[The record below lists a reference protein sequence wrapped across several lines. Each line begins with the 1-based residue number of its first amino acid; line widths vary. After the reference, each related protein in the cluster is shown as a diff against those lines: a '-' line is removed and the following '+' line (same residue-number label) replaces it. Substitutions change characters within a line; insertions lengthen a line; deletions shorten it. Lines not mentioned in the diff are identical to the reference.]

1 MPMHADQVELSDAAV
16 KRLVA
21 SQFPRWADLPLARIR
36 SGGTSN
42 ALYRLGQELALR
54 LPLLA
59 DAAEDAQREA
69 EHLPRIAPHL
79 PLAIP
84 APIAVGAPAEGY
96 PFAWSVTSWLAGTD
110 AFTTPPADLRQ
121 AAHDMAAFIRALRAI
136 PVAVPVP
143 PRGRGGSLAPRDAR
157 VQSCLG
163 QLEGEID
170 TAAAAA
176 AWAQSL
182 AAPAYD
188 GPPRWLH
195 GDLHPANLLV
205 AAGRISGVIDWGTFA
220 TGDPATELLVA
231 WMVLDRPARALFR
244 ELIDVDPASWLRG
257 RGWALSMAVIALP
270 YYLDS
275 NPTLVA
281 ISRRAI
287 AEVLADFTG

>member
-220 TGDPATELLVA
+220 TGDPATELLFA